1 MRIPIAPAHTE
12 IEVKRSRFIAIAE
25 PVTNTEEM
33 PMSMTVMVLEK
44 RKVVFNALF
53 R

>member
-1 MRIPIAPAHTE
+1 MRIPIAPASTE

-33 PMSMTVMVLEK
+33 KAMTVMVLEK